1 MLDGIGKVTGLD
13 ATPAREP
20 RRPGDPARV
29 VAPSEL
35 IGRESGWHAR
45 HDPTE
50 MVASAQAGWR
60 LRHGS

>member
-1 MLDGIGKVTGLD
+1 MPDVIGKVTGLN

-29 VAPSEL
+29 VASSEL
-35 IGRESGWHAR
+35 IGREPGRHAR
-45 HDPTE
+45 HDLTE
-50 MVASAQAGWR
+50 MVASAWAGWR